1 MPSGIPVATVAV
13 DGAKNAAYLALEI
26 LALSDEALSAKLEA
40 YRAEQAEA
48 VLVKDRE
55 LNQ

>member
-1 MPSGIPVATVAV
+1 M